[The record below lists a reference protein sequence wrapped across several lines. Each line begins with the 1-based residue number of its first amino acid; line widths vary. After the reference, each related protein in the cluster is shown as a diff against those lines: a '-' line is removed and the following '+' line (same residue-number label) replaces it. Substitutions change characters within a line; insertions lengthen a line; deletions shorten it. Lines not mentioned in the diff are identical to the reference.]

1 MTKKLGFKALTLATG
16 LGLSVVLVSGCNP
29 EEPAKTT
36 SPPAVP
42 PAAVKPAPKTDTKA
56 PAPAPAPKDEGKTK

>member
-29 EEPAKTT
+29 EDREDHESSQCAAGGREA
-36 SPPAVP
+36 SPIPTP
-42 PAAVKPAPKTDTKA
+42 RHPRG
-56 PAPAPAPKDEGKTK
+56 PAPKDEGKTK